1 MKLRRCVVALGLS
14 AAIAVLAVAP
24 AGAESTGAPGDV
36 GSPTVMLYAQPD
48 GTGTAIMPERIVRES
63 NSYRS
68 SQQRVCAT
76 YLLESFDLVHAPGD
90 IGGPPELVISRSPI
104 ATRCVWISAKANRAI
119 VPGAVVTGLKGDGYA
134 ISVRYTWRLGNGRLI
149 GTRVDE
155 SAGGYRCYT
164 KRCDDSASWGAFG
177 FL

>member
-1 MKLRRCVVALGLS
+1 MKLNRVVVALAAAAAVISLAAS
-14 AAIAVLAVAP
+14 AAA
-24 AGAESTGAPGDV
+24 AETTGAPGDV
-36 GSPTVMLYAQPD
+36 GSPTVMLFAQPD
-48 GTGTAIMPERIVRES
+48 GSGTAILPERIVRES
-63 NSYRS
+63 DAYRS

-76 YLLESFDLVHAPGD
+76 YQLESFDLVHAPGD

-104 ATRCVWISAKANRAI
+104 VTRCVWISAKANRAI

-164 KRCDDSASWGAFG
+164 KTCDDSASWGAFG